1 MLRAGVADG
10 KDHAAFTAR
19 GVADVGVRRQWR
31 GRQKDVSLEAYV
43 EGGAPAVVVVDL
55 PVRLCGTGCGRTCR
69 ARDEQVAVASRV
81 ITEHVEAV
89 HAGANAHLIAA
100 ALGDRR
106 RDVGFSVVSGE

>member
-1 MLRAGVADG
+1 
-10 KDHAAFTAR
+10 
-19 GVADVGVRRQWR
+19 
-31 GRQKDVSLEAYV
+31 
-43 EGGAPAVVVVDL
+43 
-55 PVRLCGTGCGRTCR
+55 
-69 ARDEQVAVASRV
+69 V